1 MTVIMHILIA
11 IVAAK
16 IAAELAERVKVP
28 AVVGEI
34 IAGLIIG
41 PSALGLLP
49 RDDTLMILGEIGVIL
64 LLFDVGLEID
74 LGELLSV
81 GRAALTVAVVG
92 VIVPFVLGF
101 GVGLAFDMSGN
112 EALFVGAAL
121 TATSVGITARVFG
134 DLHALAMVEART
146 VLGAAVADDVI
157 GLVIL
162 TVVVRLVT
170 KGSISALDV
179 GQVVVVALVFLV
191 GASLVG
197 VRLVPPFF
205 EWVARNSRASG
216 TLMVFG
222 LALALVLSKL
232 AEVAKLAPIV
242 GAFVAGISLS
252 RSTVADR
259 VHRELTPLG
268 QLLIPVFFLQ
278 IGVDADVGQFVKPAV
293 LGLAAA
299 LLVVAI
305 IGKLVS
311 AVGLIGSPGD
321 RMLVGMAMIPRGEV
335 GLIFATI
342 GLQEAVFGDNV
353 YASVLL
359 VVLATT
365 LLTPPLLRW
374 RLLRMRAAGGS
385 TASVADGASE
395 VPPGGWFAI
404 EQHASGSR
412 VDLVQQPDEA
422 HTLEVALQAALL
434 ADAHTPGPGLFAW
447 LSAEDVSPLA
457 WTAASREAF
466 LELLRSGRPR
476 AWRFVTMTG
485 VLDRSLPELGAA
497 VAEQQAEAYEFDPI
511 AHLDW
516 STLAAARESLAGED
530 PRSLLSDH
538 VLLAALVIDATDDDP
553 DRAATLAASVAY
565 ELGLDSDEAT
575 DVVELLRDLPVFVHT
590 AHSVE
595 AFDEARDLEL
605 AQRVGSAAHV
615 RALEVLARAEN
626 AGDVLLEQRLGE
638 LAEHLLSSLDQI

>member
-81 GRAALTVAVVG
+81 GRAALTVAVIG
-92 VIVPFVLGF
+92 VVVPFVLGF

-170 KGSISALDV
+170 KGSISAFDV

-191 GASLVG
+191 GASLIG
-197 VRLVPPFF
+197 VRLVPPVF
-205 EWVARNSRASG
+205 EWLARNSRASG

-222 LALALVLSKL
+222 LALALALSKL
-232 AEVAKLAPIV
+232 AELAKLAPIV

-252 RSTVADR
+252 RSKVADR

-299 LLVVAI
+299 LLAVAI

-342 GLQEAVFGDNV
+342 GLQESVFGNNV
-353 YASVLL
+353 DASVLL

-374 RLLRMRAAGGS
+374 RLLRMRAGGS

-395 VPPGGWFAI
+395 APPGGWFAI

-412 VDLVQQPDEA
+412 VDLVQEPDQA

-447 LSAEDVSPLA
+447 LSAADGSPLV
-457 WTAASREAF
+457 WTAPSREAF
-466 LELLRSGRPR
+466 LELLRSGGPR

-516 STLAAARESLAGED
+516 ATLAAARESLAGED
-530 PRSLLSDH
+530 PRSVLADH
-538 VLLAALVIDATDDDP
+538 VLLAALAMDATDDDP
-553 DRAATLAASVAY
+553 DRSATMAAKVAD
-565 ELGLDSDEAT
+565 ELGLGRQAAT
-575 DVVELLRDLPVFVHT
+575 DVGALLRDLPVFVRT

-595 AFDEARDLEL
+595 AFDEDRDLEL
-605 AQRVGSAAHV
+605 ASRVGSSAQV

-626 AGDVLLEQRLGE
+626 AGDVVLEQRVRE
-638 LAEHLLSSLDQI
+638 LADHLLSSLDQI

>member
-81 GRAALTVAVVG
+81 GRAALAVAVVG

-170 KGSISALDV
+170 KGSISAFDV
-179 GQVVVVALVFLV
+179 GQVVVIALVFLV
-191 GASLVG
+191 GASLIG

-205 EWVARNSRASG
+205 VWLARNSRASG

-222 LALALVLSKL
+222 LALALALSKL
-232 AEVAKLAPIV
+232 AELAKLAPIV

-311 AVGLIGSPGD
+311 AIGLIGSPGD

-374 RLLRMRAAGGS
+374 RLLRMRS
-385 TASVADGASE
+385 TASPDGSSSRGTSDMPA
-395 VPPGGWFAI
+395 GGWFAF
-404 EQHASGSR
+404 EHRAAGSR
-412 VDLVQQPDEA
+412 VDLVEEPDDA
-422 HTLEVALQAALL
+422 RTLEVALRAAML
-434 ADAHTPGPGLFAW
+434 ADAHAPGPGLFAW
-447 LSAEDVSPLA
+447 LSRDPQSPLQ
-457 WTAASREAF
+457 WTGTSRELF
-466 LELLRSGRPR
+466 LELLRSGGPR

-497 VAEQQAEAYEFDPI
+497 VAAQQAEAYEFDPI

-516 STLAAARESLAGED
+516 VTLAAARESLSGED
-530 PRSLLSDH
+530 PRPVLADH
-538 VLLAALVIDATDDDP
+538 VLLAALAIDATDDDP
-553 DRAATLAASVAY
+553 DRSATMAAAVAD
-565 ELGLDSDEAT
+565 ELGLGSEAAT
-575 DVVELLRDLPVFVHT
+575 DVGALLRDLPVFVHT

-605 AQRVGSAAHV
+605 AGRVGSTAQV

-626 AGDVLLEQRLGE
+626 AGDVVLEQRLAE
-638 LAEHLLSSLDQI
+638 LADHLVSSLDQS